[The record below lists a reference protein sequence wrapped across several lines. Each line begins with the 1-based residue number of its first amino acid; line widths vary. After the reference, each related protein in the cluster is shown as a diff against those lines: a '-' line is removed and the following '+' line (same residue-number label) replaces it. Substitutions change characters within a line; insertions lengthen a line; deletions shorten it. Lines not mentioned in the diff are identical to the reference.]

1 MFKDI
6 IKDLRESQD
15 MSQYELARALQVSQ
29 SAIAKWELGK
39 TEPTSSALVSI
50 ARFFNVSAD
59 YLLELED
66 EFGNK
71 KRCDNRTVFYL
82 IFVANYAS
90 LIAPTGQPSS
100 HAPQSMH
107 CSGSTTYLL
116 SPSAIAPTGQVSA
129 QAPHWMHSSLIT
141 LGIVLSPYKYIR
153 FRLQLY

>member
-6 IKDLRESQD
+6 IKELRESQD

-71 KRCDNRTVFYL
+71 K
-82 IFVANYAS
+82 
-90 LIAPTGQPSS
+90 
-100 HAPQSMH
+100 
-107 CSGSTTYLL
+107 
-116 SPSAIAPTGQVSA
+116 
-129 QAPHWMHSSLIT
+129 
-141 LGIVLSPYKYIR
+141 
-153 FRLQLY
+153 

>member
-6 IKDLRESQD
+6 IKDMRESQD

-29 SAIAKWELGK
+29 SAVAKWELGK

-71 KRCDNRTVFYL
+71 K
-82 IFVANYAS
+82 
-90 LIAPTGQPSS
+90 
-100 HAPQSMH
+100 
-107 CSGSTTYLL
+107 
-116 SPSAIAPTGQVSA
+116 
-129 QAPHWMHSSLIT
+129 
-141 LGIVLSPYKYIR
+141 
-153 FRLQLY
+153 

>member
-29 SAIAKWELGK
+29 SAVAKWELGK

-71 KRCDNRTVFYL
+71 K
-82 IFVANYAS
+82 
-90 LIAPTGQPSS
+90 
-100 HAPQSMH
+100 
-107 CSGSTTYLL
+107 
-116 SPSAIAPTGQVSA
+116 
-129 QAPHWMHSSLIT
+129 
-141 LGIVLSPYKYIR
+141 
-153 FRLQLY
+153 

>member
-29 SAIAKWELGK
+29 SAVAKWELGK

-66 EFGNK
+66 EFGNNK
-71 KRCDNRTVFYL
+71 
-82 IFVANYAS
+82 
-90 LIAPTGQPSS
+90 
-100 HAPQSMH
+100 
-107 CSGSTTYLL
+107 
-116 SPSAIAPTGQVSA
+116 
-129 QAPHWMHSSLIT
+129 
-141 LGIVLSPYKYIR
+141 
-153 FRLQLY
+153 

>member
-6 IKDLRESQD
+6 IKELRESQE

-29 SAIAKWELGK
+29 SAIAKWKLGK

-71 KRCDNRTVFYL
+71 K
-82 IFVANYAS
+82 
-90 LIAPTGQPSS
+90 
-100 HAPQSMH
+100 
-107 CSGSTTYLL
+107 
-116 SPSAIAPTGQVSA
+116 
-129 QAPHWMHSSLIT
+129 
-141 LGIVLSPYKYIR
+141 
-153 FRLQLY
+153 

>member
-71 KRCDNRTVFYL
+71 K
-82 IFVANYAS
+82 
-90 LIAPTGQPSS
+90 
-100 HAPQSMH
+100 
-107 CSGSTTYLL
+107 
-116 SPSAIAPTGQVSA
+116 
-129 QAPHWMHSSLIT
+129 
-141 LGIVLSPYKYIR
+141 
-153 FRLQLY
+153 